1 MSGNIDETSARIDRR
16 RMLQGMAVAGAA
28 TVAGCLGGDDDGD
41 DTDDPADDEDVA
53 DIEDALERNEVDFD
67 EIVEGGRL
75 EFAIPRDDI
84 SDYDAAQSTAAED
97 TTVLATVYDGLITQN
112 TEGEVELWMAEE
124 YEVDASNDV
133 GPEDYEPYMEEYE
146 VVEVDGGFPA
156 YDLGED
162 NLALIV
168 HPEDLADVQEGDM
181 VRMIT
186 REEAGDAVEGGV
198 FGTRVEGRLREGI
211 MFHNGTELTAGDL
224 VGSYDRFVGSD
235 NQGQVFDSFLHA
247 TAPDGDDG
255 YTFELYSQE
264 ADAQAFL
271 QLPPIEIFPEEHH
284 DVPAGELDPRDDED
298 MIPIGTGPYQIEE
311 VEEADTLLL
320 TKFDDYWVEEHGVD
334 SLEWFDGPESY
345 PDGPV
350 IDEINIRFVPE
361 SAQRAAALE
370 DGDIDIAYELQSD
383 ARNSFYDSDDFVV
396 SGTPGTGF
404 KFIQFPMMDTE
415 EGGAF
420 AEQEIRQAVSALVPR
435 QTMVDIVEQGWGD
448 PARVPFPLPAADLA
462 TTGEYEDLFDEDWAY
477 PAEPD
482 YELAEELIEESSLE
496 APIDVI
502 IQTNADDE
510 ERADKMALLVDE
522 LNASGLFEA
531 ELETPAALGDWTS
544 GELYTDEGAQNSS
557 ERNATATIG
566 LASGFDPHGY
576 AEAIHDPD
584 NYNGCCNF
592 FFPEG
597 TFDDEFV
604 DLLRSCRFGED
615 VSADEDLRRERYDEL
630 WPAITELGANTIVD
644 YSLTTIAGSH
654 EVNGLNAHPAT
665 QSLLSYALYAPI
677 DEQIIYLDRDE

>member
-1 MSGNIDETSARIDRR
+1 MSGKPDELSSRIDRR
-16 RMLQGMAVAGAA
+16 KVLQGMAVAGAA
-28 TVAGCLGGDDDGD
+28 TVAGCIGGDDDED
-41 DTDDPADDEDVA
+41 DDPAEDEDVA
-53 DIEDALERNEVDFD
+53 DIEDALERNEVDPS

-97 TTVLATVYDGLITQN
+97 TTVLSAVYDGLLTQN

-124 YEVDASNDV
+124 YEVAESNDV
-133 GPEDYEPYMEEYE
+133 GPEDYEPYMREEE
-146 VVEVDGGFPA
+146 VVEMADGFPMF
-156 YDLGED
+156 DLED
-162 NLALIV
+162 GNLALIQ
-168 HPEDLADVQEGDM
+168 HPEDLADVSEGDT

-186 REEAGDAVEGGV
+186 REEAGDAVADGV

-211 MFHNGTELTAGDL
+211 MFHNDTELTAEDL

-247 TAPDGDDG
+247 EAPDGDDG
-255 YTFELYSQE
+255 YTFELYSQD
-264 ADAQAFL
+264 ADAAAFL
-271 QLPPIEIFPEEHH
+271 QLPPIEIFPAEHP

-298 MIPIGTGPYQIEE
+298 MIPVGTGPYQIEE

-320 TKFDDYWVEEHGVD
+320 TKFDDYWVEDQGVD
-334 SLEWFDGPESY
+334 TLEWFDGPEDF

-361 SAQRAAALE
+361 SAQRSAALE
-370 DGDIDIAYELQSD
+370 DGDVDIAYELQSD
-383 ARNSFYDSDDFVV
+383 ARNSFYDSDDYVV

-404 KFIQFPMMDTE
+404 KFVQFPIMDTE

-420 AEQEIRQAVSALVPR
+420 YEQEIRQAVSALIPR

-448 PARVPFPLPAADLA
+448 PARVPFPLPAADLG
-462 TTGEYEDLFDEDWAY
+462 TSGEYEDLYDEDWAY
-477 PAEPD
+477 PEEPD
-482 YELAEELIEESSLE
+482 HELAESLIEESSFE

-502 IQTNADDE
+502 VQTNADDE
-510 ERADKMALLVDE
+510 ERIDKMQLMVDE

-531 ELETPAALGDWTS
+531 EIETPAALGDWTS
-544 GELYTDEGAQNSS
+544 GELYTDEATQNSS
-557 ERNATATIG
+557 ERNTTATIG

-604 DLLRSCRFGED
+604 DLLRSCRFGEE
-615 VSADEDLRRERYDEL
+615 VAADEDLRRERYDEL
-630 WPAITELGANTIVD
+630 WPAITDLCANTIVD
-644 YSLTTIAGSH
+644 YSLTTICSND
-654 EVNGLNAHPAT
+654 EVVGLNAHPST

-677 DEQIIYLDRDE
+677 DDQIIYLDRDE